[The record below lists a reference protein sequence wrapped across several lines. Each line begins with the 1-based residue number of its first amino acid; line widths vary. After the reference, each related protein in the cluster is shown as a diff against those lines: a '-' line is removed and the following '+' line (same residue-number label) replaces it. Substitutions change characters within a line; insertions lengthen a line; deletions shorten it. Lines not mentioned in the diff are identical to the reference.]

1 MQKELQNP
9 FAYDAD
15 QCFDTK
21 VKYLIGRVS
30 LWVKLPMLWS
40 KTQTNAWDMPE
51 GVEVGGGGEGL
62 WCVGSLGIDWYI
74 TDKYQN

>member
-21 VKYLIGRVS
+21 VKYLFGWVS
-30 LWVKLPMLWS
+30 LWVKLPLLWS
-40 KTQTNAWDMPE
+40 NTPTNAWDMPE
-51 GVEVGGGGEGL
+51 GVEGGGGGG
-62 WCVGSLGIDWYI
+62 CVGSLGIDWYI
-74 TDKYQN
+74 TDKYKN

>member
-21 VKYLIGRVS
+21 VNYLIGWVS

-40 KTQTNAWDMPE
+40 KTQTNTWDMPE
-51 GVEVGGGGEGL
+51 GVEGGGEGGL
-62 WCVGSLGIDWYI
+62 GCVGSLGIDWYI
-74 TDKYQN
+74 TDKYKN